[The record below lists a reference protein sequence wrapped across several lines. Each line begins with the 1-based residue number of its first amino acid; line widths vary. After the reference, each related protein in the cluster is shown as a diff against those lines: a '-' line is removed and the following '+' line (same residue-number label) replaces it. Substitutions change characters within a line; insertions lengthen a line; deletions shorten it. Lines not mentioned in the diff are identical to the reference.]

1 MTLEHIITNLH
12 SLFSSR
18 SDILFIVV
26 FGSRARKEEHIN
38 SDLDV
43 GIFYTRSPDL
53 LTLGGDIADIE
64 EELGIKTDVLV
75 LNGIASSNPELAY
88 NIASDAVSVFEK
100 EKNMIT
106 EFKTRA
112 YTAYFDFLPVIEKSK
127 QDLTQRVQYNMV
139 AEALYAEENPK
150 T

>member
-1 MTLEHIITNLH
+1 MTLEHIITTCIV
-12 SLFSSR
+12 FSSR

-43 GIFYTRSPDL
+43 GLFYTRSPDL
-53 LTLGGDIADIE
+53 LTLGGDIAAVE

-75 LNGIASSNPELAY
+75 LNGIASSNPELSY

-100 EKNMIT
+100 EKNMKT

-112 YTAYFDFLPVIEKSK
+112 YTPTSIFYRL
-127 QDLTQRVQYNMV
+127 
-139 AEALYAEENPK
+139 
-150 T
+150 